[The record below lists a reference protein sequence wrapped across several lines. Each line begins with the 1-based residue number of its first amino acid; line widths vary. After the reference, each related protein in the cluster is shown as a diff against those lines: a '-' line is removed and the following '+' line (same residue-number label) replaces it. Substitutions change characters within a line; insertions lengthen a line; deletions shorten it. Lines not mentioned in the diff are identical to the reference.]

1 MTNNALNYKTISDEN
16 TFSLEE
22 MGLRPSASRH
32 SGRTF
37 SPKSVLTIVKHKS
50 GTRLTFSADVIQKI
64 GATKNVQVALN
75 REGIAIGLGFTG
87 DENYFPLKIAGKKF
101 NIYSSQLVN
110 EIIEAFSLDFSNVS
124 SISFQRVRYLNNGSH
139 KVAFFKIIQNKLKPS
154 HDMTNLASNLA
165 SNIHT
170 TNDNNKE
177 GDFETDPNLISLVN
191 TYGDPSDEDEWI
203 DNDLDPRDIEEL
215 TDVEFELN
223 DEDQWNVAD
232 HDQDNNGDMINRVPK
247 SSPFKHKRRRKVVN
261 E

>member
-1 MTNNALNYKTISDEN
+1 MTQKNETNEKVSILT
-16 TFSLEE
+16 E
-22 MGLRPSASRH
+22 MNFRPSASRH
-32 SGRTF
+32 SGRKVI
-37 SPKSVLTIVKHKS
+37 PNSVLTVVKHKS
-50 GTRLTFSADVIQKI
+50 STRLTFSPEVIQKI
-64 GATKNVQVALN
+64 GATENVQVALN
-75 REGIAIGLGFTG
+75 PEGIAIGLGFTC
-87 DENYFPLKIAGKKF
+87 DENYFPLKKFGKKF

-110 EIIEAFSLDFSNVS
+110 EIIDAFSLDFSNVS
-124 SISFQRVRYLNNGSH
+124 SISFQRVRYLNIGSH

-154 HDMTNLASNLA
+154 HDMTNPASKLA

-191 TYGDPSDEDEWI
+191 TYGDPSDEDELI

-223 DEDQWNVAD
+223 DEDEWIVAD
-232 HDQDNNGDMINRVPK
+232 HDQNNDGGMINRVPK

>member
-1 MTNNALNYKTISDEN
+1 MTQKNETNDNVSILT
-16 TFSLEE
+16 E
-22 MGLRPSASRH
+22 MNFRPSASRH
-32 SGRTF
+32 SGRKVI
-37 SPKSVLTIVKHKS
+37 PNSVLTVVKHKS
-50 GTRLTFSADVIQKI
+50 GTRLTFSSEVIQKI

-75 REGIAIGLGFTG
+75 PEGIAIGLGLPG

-139 KVAFFKIIQNKLKPS
+139 KVAFFKIIQNKLKPP
-154 HDMTNLASNLA
+154 HDMTNLASNLT
-165 SNIHT
+165 SNIPA

-191 TYGDPSDEDEWI
+191 TYGDPSDEDELI

-223 DEDQWNVAD
+223 DEDGWID
-232 HDQDNNGDMINRVPK
+232 TDPDQDNDGDMTN
-247 SSPFKHKRRRKVVN
+247 
-261 E
+261 